1 MLRAKFRSWRAKAAV
16 LSYPLPKVIQ
26 SSFSLCRYFEAFQ
39 PIDALA
45 DAREAVAYYSARV
58 PQLGAEFIA
67 EGRRIVAW
75 AAARPEL
82 GAPMRSSRRRWLFSR
97 FPFALVYR
105 IAPDGSLR
113 VLAVAHHK
121 RRPGY
126 WRGRK

>member
-1 MLRAKFRSWRAKAAV
+1 MEFTRDS
-16 LSYPLPKVIQ
+16 PLTDAPRPVT
-26 SSFSLCRYFEAFQ
+26 FH
-39 PIDALA
+39 PDALA

-67 EGRRIVAW
+67 EGRQIVAW

-82 GAPMRSSRRRWLFSR
+82 GTPMRAGRRRWLFRR

-113 VLAVAHHK
+113 VLV
-121 RRPGY
+121 
-126 WRGRK
+126 